1 VFELRILSGRSR
13 LARML
18 YAWAISI
25 TGVRMT
31 TEKRKSRISRIQVL
45 SRLKFS
51 STPIVFQIM
60 SD

>member
-1 VFELRILSGRSR
+1 MF
-13 LARML
+13 